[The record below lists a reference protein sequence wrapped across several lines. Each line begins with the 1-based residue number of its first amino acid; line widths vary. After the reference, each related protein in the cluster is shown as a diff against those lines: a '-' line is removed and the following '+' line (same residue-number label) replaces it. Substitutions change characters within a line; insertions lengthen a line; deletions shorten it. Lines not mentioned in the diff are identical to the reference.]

1 MKLREHQLATFF
13 CNFIT
18 DQAVSHANYMS
29 EEQDT
34 MDRIREDLGDHILK
48 QEAYIKRII
57 TQMHDICEKHDI
69 TFAIDGNRPSIDL
82 EAYGYEK

>member
-1 MKLREHQLATFF
+1 MNAREKQLARFF
-13 CNFIT
+13 CNFIA
-18 DQAVSHANYMS
+18 DQATSPANYIS

-34 MDRIREDLGDHILK
+34 MDRICKDFGDHIVK
-48 QEAYIKRII
+48 QDAYINRII
-57 TQMHDICEKHDI
+57 GQLQDIGEKHDI

>member
-1 MKLREHQLATFF
+1 MKLREHQLARFF
-13 CNFIT
+13 CNFIA
-18 DQAVSHANYMS
+18 DQAASHANYIS

>member
-1 MKLREHQLATFF
+1 MNGREKQLATFF

-18 DQAVSHANYMS
+18 DQATSHAHYMS
-29 EEQDT
+29 EETDT
-34 MDRIREDLGDHILK
+34 MDRIREDLGDHIIK
-48 QEAYIKRII
+48 QEAYINRII
-57 TQMHDICEKHDI
+57 GQMQDICEKHDI